1 MLFTTP
7 MPTDSNR
14 DSYELDEIT
23 LAQISG
29 LPDKRSSKFKE
40 DLISSFDGRQ
50 PTARLLPSFVR
61 KKMISFLILIMF
73 PRDKKII
80 ILVASR
86 CNKDKTRHRFIVLC
100 VGT

>member
-7 MPTDSNR
+7 MPTDSSS
-14 DSYELDEIT
+14 DSFELDEIT

-40 DLISSFDGRQ
+40 DLISSFDERQ
-50 PTARLLPSFVR
+50 PTAFLPSFVR
-61 KKMISFLILIMF
+61 KKMISFLILIVF
-73 PRDKKII
+73 SRDKKII

>member
-7 MPTDSNR
+7 MPTDSSS
-14 DSYELDEIT
+14 DSFELDEIT

-50 PTARLLPSFVR
+50 PTAGLLPSFVR
-61 KKMISFLILIMF
+61 KKMISFLILMF

-86 CNKDKTRHRFIVLC
+86 CNKDKTRHRSIVLC